1 MSAKPLIIIT
11 KSRHRGRD
19 VICLGFKYNRELVT
33 AVKRISGSTWSSTMK
48 CWYIPEDDFKMAE
61 IRKEISHLARI
72 NINGLYHNRRTP
84 GVLKSDG
91 LTDFTNKNKALPVL
105 PEGYMEML
113 QQKKYSHATCIKAQ
127 LCNASS

>member
-1 MSAKPLIIIT
+1 
-11 KSRHRGRD
+11 
-19 VICLGFKYNRELVT
+19 
-33 AVKRISGSTWSSTMK
+33 MK
-48 CWYIPEDDFKMAE
+48 CWYIPEDNFRMAE
-61 IRKEISHLARI
+61 LRKELSQSARI
-72 NINGLYHNRRTP
+72 NVDGLYHNGRTP

-91 LTDFTNKNKALPVL
+91 PADFTNKSKALPVL